1 MGVGAER
8 GGRAFWAEAANSVW
22 AQRRMRESGS
32 LGLEGRDARDGFICI
47 FHPCNSCGEEKKKN
61 NNKTSVFQAG
71 KIPRVE
77 SLKREEKK

>member
-1 MGVGAER
+1 MVLFVFSTHVTPA
-8 GGRAFWAEAANSVW
+8 GR
-22 AQRRMRESGS
+22 
-32 LGLEGRDARDGFICI
+32 
-47 FHPCNSCGEEKKKN
+47 EKKKN

>member
-47 FHPCNSCGEEKKKN
+47 FHPCNSCGEGKKK
-61 NNKTSVFQAG
+61 KTITRPPFFKLG
-71 KIPRVE
+71 K
-77 SLKREEKK
+77 SLGWSL